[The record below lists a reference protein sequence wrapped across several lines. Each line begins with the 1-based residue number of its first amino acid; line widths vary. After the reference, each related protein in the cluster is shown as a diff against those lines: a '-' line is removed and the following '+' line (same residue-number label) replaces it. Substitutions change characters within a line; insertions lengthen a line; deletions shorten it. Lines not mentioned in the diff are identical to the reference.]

1 MFSRHSATSRRFRH
15 QRAGVNA
22 CSLVRVQVRAAPITA
37 VYGRVWRSAFRR
49 SARAA
54 PLWPGNGPLRART
67 PPHGRL
73 TAVGLGK
80 PRRSPWAAIW
90 RDFRGRGRPP
100 RPACAQTQALAP
112 PFPAR
117 GWWASCQGAARRL
130 LARPSKGAFFD
141 TPHDGPGRGAERGIC
156 VRFTRLGNLCRGYSI
171 TRTQN
176 GTGRRRARPRDKA
189 TTARADCDRAR
200 VSTAGSV
207 VRTGWRGALNERLQS
222 QHGLFVAVP
231 SLFMALHG
239 LFVALCRRQGQGPR
253 FAARGSY
260 CSGTST
266 PARP

>member
-1 MFSRHSATSRRFRH
+1 M
-15 QRAGVNA
+15 
-22 CSLVRVQVRAAPITA
+22 RVQVRAAPITA

-100 RPACAQTQALAP
+100 RPACAQTQAPGPTLPREGLVGFLPGGGPEAP
-112 PFPAR
+112 CPSQQR
-117 GWWASCQGAARRL
+117 GVFRTHR
-130 LARPSKGAFFD
+130 
-141 TPHDGPGRGAERGIC
+141 HDGPGRGAERGIC